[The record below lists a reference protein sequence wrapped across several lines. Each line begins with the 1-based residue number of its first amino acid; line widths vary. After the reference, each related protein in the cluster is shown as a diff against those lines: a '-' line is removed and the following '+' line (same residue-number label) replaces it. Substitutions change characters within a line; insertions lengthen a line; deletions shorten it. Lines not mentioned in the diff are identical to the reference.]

1 MFTIEEIDPK
11 IFRKKTRKATY
22 IIMAIFAV
30 FGFPLAHLLPIILN
44 RLDINPFILNFSG
57 ALLGLF
63 ITFWIVKIF
72 FADKDWMKEAIYSW
86 QLKRSLARLYNIL
99 TPLKESVENGD
110 KEAMKILRFYHL
122 ALERMYQ
129 LENNSHANIELIAEK
144 KAHEE
149 KMKALNLDLNQITF
163 DHEKHIDK
171 YKKQAKDAK

>member
-99 TPLKESVENGD
+99 TPLKDSVENGD

-129 LENNSHANIELIAEK
+129 LENNSHGSIELIAEK
-144 KAHEE
+144 KP
-149 KMKALNLDLNQITF
+149 MKRR
-163 DHEKHIDK
+163 
-171 YKKQAKDAK
+171 